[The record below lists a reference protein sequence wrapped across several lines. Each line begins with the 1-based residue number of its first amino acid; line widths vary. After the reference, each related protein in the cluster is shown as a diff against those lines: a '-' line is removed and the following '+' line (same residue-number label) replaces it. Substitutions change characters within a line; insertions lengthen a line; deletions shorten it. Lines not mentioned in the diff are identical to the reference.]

1 MPKSP
6 KNGGGMMKY
15 KYLGRS
21 GLRVSTLCL
30 GTMTFGFSADKDEA
44 YRVMDAAW
52 EAGINFFDTA
62 EIYPVPPH
70 AKYAG
75 NTEIIIGEWLK
86 DRQIPRDGL
95 ILATKVAGAAN
106 GWFVPPIRHGLTAID
121 RFHIERAVE
130 GSLRR
135 LQTDYIDLYQMHWP
149 DTVVPI
155 EESMEAFDRLV
166 QSGKVRYVGTSN
178 DTAYGLTKALMTSKY
193 KGFARFETIQNNFSM
208 LNRRFLDELGAVCD
222 KEQVSLLA
230 YSPLAG
236 GVLSGKYQ
244 NGFPSDARFGVYA
257 AMDDVRMRAQANRF
271 AGERSLALM
280 GRYLEIAKEAG
291 IHPVTLAM
299 TWSLS
304 FSFIGSSIFG
314 VTKTSQL
321 PEILASARTTIPKD
335 VLTALDRAHADILY
349 PMG

>member
-1 MPKSP
+1 
-6 KNGGGMMKY
+6 MMKY

-222 KEQVSLLA
+222 REQVSLLA

-257 AMDDVRMRAQANRF
+257 AMDDVRMKAQANRF
-271 AGERSLALM
+271 AGERSLALT

-299 TWSLS
+299 AWSLS